1 MLCGTKLKIIL
12 LGENY
17 LISVVVKFCA
27 SCYAV
32 SLQVHTVF
40 SY

>member
-1 MLCGTKLKIIL
+1 MLCGTKLIL
-12 LGENY
+12 LGEIY
-17 LISVVVKFCA
+17 LISVVVKFCV

-32 SLQVHTVF
+32 NLQVHTVF